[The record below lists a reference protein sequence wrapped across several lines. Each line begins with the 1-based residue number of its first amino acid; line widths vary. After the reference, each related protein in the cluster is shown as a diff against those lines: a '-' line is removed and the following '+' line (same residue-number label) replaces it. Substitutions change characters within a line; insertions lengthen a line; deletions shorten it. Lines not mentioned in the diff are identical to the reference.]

1 MGIEPYTAGDALVG
15 VIAQRLV
22 RRLCTCKQPRY
33 AEDYEK
39 RLLGVGDS
47 GEDVVIYEPN
57 GCPICNDTGYS
68 GRIGVYEMMPV
79 SRSLQQVIARNAP
92 ANEIEEQAL
101 EEGMSTLK
109 LSVSKHVLSGITSMS
124 EMRKIVYEAGDEY

>member
-1 MGIEPYTAGDALVG
+1 
-15 VIAQRLV
+15 
-22 RRLCTCKQPRY
+22 
-33 AEDYEK
+33 
-39 RLLGVGDS
+39 
-47 GEDVVIYEPN
+47 
-57 GCPICNDTGYS
+57 
-68 GRIGVYEMMPV
+68 MMPV

-101 EEGMSTLK
+101 QEGMSTLK